1 MLDAEVHNT
10 KWIYKKKSIVKR
22 NHLSSNLETN
32 KKLGIELAS

>member
-1 MLDAEVHNT
+1 MPRFTIQNESP
-10 KWIYKKKSIVKR
+10 KKSIVKR